1 MDSPE
6 TEMALAAFNAMD
18 PRDQLGPA
26 YRNFFDEHGIV
37 PEKIKPEYSVCSI
50 GFSEK
55 EQKWYG
61 WSHRAIYGFGVG
73 SQVKKGDCGYVP
85 KDPADFLTSYR
96 DFWDD
101 ENHEKTWAI
110 HTDHDGKLGVMVKW
124 IYADTVPNRSLIGT
138 EGRAFSPYPEFGRG
152 EWTAQTLDDAK
163 QMAIDFA
170 EGVS

>member
-1 MDSPE
+1 MEAREIDQ
-6 TEMALAAFNAMD
+6 ALAAFEAMD

-26 YRNFFDEHGIV
+26 YRQFFDEHGIV
-37 PEKIKPEYSVCSI
+37 PEKRKPEHCVCSI

-73 SQVKKGDCGYVP
+73 SHVKKGDCGYAP
-85 KDPADFLTSYR
+85 KDPNDFLDSYR
-96 DFWDD
+96 SFWED
-101 ENHEKTWAI
+101 EHHDRTLAE
-110 HTDHDGKLGVMVKW
+110 HTEHDGRFGVMVRW
-124 IYADTVPNRSLIGT
+124 TYADTVPNRSLIGKH
-138 EGRAFSPYPEFGRG
+138 GHAFQPYPEWGRG